1 MLRVVSERGFLR
13 FRKSKSDFAPGVVVL
28 RAVRML
34 MSATCPVLVF
44 GSKPKG
50 PKLVQN
56 SCMCTSFDDG
66 GEINFTIKTA
76 FFFEIF
82 LALTPATHIL
92 SSGTTLSGAY
102 CFGKP
107 ISTE

>member
-1 MLRVVSERGFLR
+1 MRGFLR
-13 FRKSKSDFAPGVVVL
+13 SPKSKRDFAPGVVVL
-28 RAVRML
+28 RAVRWL
-34 MSATCPVLVF
+34 MSGTCPVVVF
-44 GSKPKG
+44 GSNPKG

-66 GEINFTIKTA
+66 GEMNFTIKTA

-82 LALTPATHIL
+82 LTLTPATRML

-102 CFGKP
+102 CSGKP